1 MVLSFVVGTDLILRI
16 IFCKLSHDV
25 FIVALCILETL
36 NLLHT
41 NEFTFIL

>member
-1 MVLSFVVGTDLILRI
+1 MLEVAGVYPHSAKSQSNITLYI
-16 IFCKLSHDV
+16 

-41 NEFTFIL
+41 NECTVIL